1 MEINLTMTEIMET
14 VEKVKGWL
22 DELNLNYFVSQN
34 GSEIMLPYKIDERTF
49 NVRIVV
55 APEWMQLFCQIM
67 PATEVPQ
74 ELVSAIHANLL
85 LANFNLNEVTFSIDP
100 EGNIYSENDLPVDSD
115 LITFK
120 SELGAVV
127 FGYQYFFEQL
137 APKIGG
143 AVEKMSK
150 DKLGI
155 T

>member
-1 MEINLTMTEIMET
+1 MPEVIET

-22 DELNLNYFVSQN
+22 DELNLNYFVSQS

-55 APEWMQLFCQIM
+55 AQEWMQLFCQVLQ
-67 PATEVPQ
+67 ANEVPQ
-74 ELVSAIHANLL
+74 ELVGTIHANLL

-100 EGNIYSENDLPVDSD
+100 EGNIYSENDIPVDAD
-115 LITFK
+115 LVTFK

-143 AVEKMSK
+143 AVEKISK
-150 DKLGI
+150 SKK
-155 T
+155 

>member
-1 MEINLTMTEIMET
+1 MPEIVET

-22 DELNLNYFVSQN
+22 DELNLNYFISQN
-34 GSEIMLPYKIDERTF
+34 GTEIMLPYKIDDKTF

-55 APEWMQLFCQIM
+55 AEEWMQLFCLILQANDI
-67 PATEVPQ
+67 PE
-74 ELVSAIHANLL
+74 ELVAAVHANLL

-115 LITFK
+115 LVTFK

-127 FGYQYFFEQL
+127 FGYQFFYEQI

-143 AVEKMSK
+143 EIEKISK
-150 DKLGI
+150 DKLGVI
-155 T
+155 

>member
-1 MEINLTMTEIMET
+1 METIDIMPEIMET

-22 DELNLNYFVSQN
+22 DELNLKFFVSQN

-55 APEWMQLFCQIM
+55 AEEWMQLFCQIM
-67 PATEVPQ
+67 PANEVPND
-74 ELVSAIHANLL
+74 LVNAIHANLL
-85 LANFNLNEVTFSIDP
+85 LANFNLNEVTYSIDP

-115 LITFK
+115 IITFK

-127 FGYQYFFEQL
+127 FGYQYFYEQL

-155 T
+155 L

>member
-1 MEINLTMTEIMET
+1 MTDILEH

-22 DELNLNYFVSQN
+22 DELNLNYFVSQS
-34 GSEIMLPYKIDERTF
+34 GTEIMLPYKIDERTF
-49 NVRIVV
+49 NVRIVI

-67 PATEVPQ
+67 TANEVPP
-74 ELVSAIHANLL
+74 ELVSTIHANLL
-85 LANFNLNEVTFSIDP
+85 LGNFNLNEVTYSIDP
-100 EGNIYSENDLPVDSD
+100 EGNIYSENDMPVESD
-115 LITFK
+115 IITFK

-127 FGYQYFFEQL
+127 FGYQYFYEQL

-143 AVEKMSK
+143 AVEKLSK

>member
-1 MEINLTMTEIMET
+1 MPEVLDI

-34 GSEIMLPYKIDERTF
+34 GTEIMLPYKIDERTF

-55 APEWMQLFCQIM
+55 APEWMQLFCMIL
-67 PATEVPQ
+67 AANEVPQ
-74 ELVSAIHANLL
+74 ELVGAIHANLL
-85 LANFNLNEVTFSIDP
+85 LANFNLNEVTYSIDP
-100 EGNIYSENDLPVDSD
+100 EGNIYSENDIPVESD
-115 LITFK
+115 LVTFK

-127 FGYQYFFEQL
+127 FGYQYFYEQI

-143 AVEKMSK
+143 AVEQMSK
-150 DKLGI
+150 EKLGI

>member
-1 MEINLTMTEIMET
+1 MPDILET
-14 VEKVKGWL
+14 VEKVKSWL
-22 DELNLNYFVSQN
+22 DELNLNYFVSQS

-49 NVRIVV
+49 DVRIVV
-55 APEWMQLFCQIM
+55 AEEWMQVFCKIIG
-67 PATEVPQ
+67 ANEIPQ
-74 ELVSAIHANLL
+74 ELVGAIHANLL
-85 LANFNLNEVTFSIDP
+85 LANFNLNEVTYSIDP

-127 FGYQYFFEQL
+127 FGYQYFYEQL

-143 AVEKMSK
+143 EIEKMSK

>member
-1 MEINLTMTEIMET
+1 MPEVLDI

-34 GSEIMLPYKIDERTF
+34 GTEIMLPYKIDERTF

-55 APEWMQLFCQIM
+55 APEWMQLFCMIL
-67 PATEVPQ
+67 AANEVPQ
-74 ELVSAIHANLL
+74 ELVGAIHANLL
-85 LANFNLNEVTFSIDP
+85 LANFNLNEVTYSIDP
-100 EGNIYSENDLPVDSD
+100 EGNIYSENDIPVDSD
-115 LITFK
+115 LVTFK

-127 FGYQYFFEQL
+127 FGYQYFYEQI

-143 AVEKMSK
+143 AVEQMSK
-150 DKLGI
+150 EKLGI

>member
-1 MEINLTMTEIMET
+1 MPDILET

-22 DELNLNYFVSQN
+22 DELNLNYFVSQS

-67 PATEVPQ
+67 TAGEIPE
-74 ELVSAIHANLL
+74 ELVGVIHANLL
-85 LANFNLNEVTFSIDP
+85 LANFNLNEVTYSIDP
-100 EGNIYSENDLPVDSD
+100 EGNVYSENDLPVDSD
-115 LITFK
+115 LVTFK

-127 FGYQYFFEQL
+127 FGFQYFYEQL

-143 AVEKMSK
+143 AVEQMSK
-150 DKLGI
+150 NKLGI

>member
-1 MEINLTMTEIMET
+1 MPEIIET

-22 DELNLNYFVSQN
+22 DELNLNYFVSQS

-55 APEWMQLFCQIM
+55 AQEWMQLFCQVLQ
-67 PATEVPQ
+67 ANEVPQ
-74 ELVSAIHANLL
+74 ELVGAIHANLL

-100 EGNIYSENDLPVDSD
+100 EGNIYSENDIPVESD
-115 LITFK
+115 LVTFK

-143 AVEKMSK
+143 AVEKMSQS
-150 DKLGI
+150 KLGI

>member
-1 MEINLTMTEIMET
+1 MTDVLEY

-22 DELNLNYFVSQN
+22 DELNLNYFVSQS
-34 GSEIMLPYKIDERTF
+34 GTEIMLPYKIDERTF
-49 NVRIVV
+49 NVRIVI

-67 PATEVPQ
+67 TANEVPQ
-74 ELVSAIHANLL
+74 ELVSTVHANLL

-100 EGNIYSENDLPVDSD
+100 EGNIYSENDMPVESD
-115 LITFK
+115 LVTFK

-143 AVEKMSK
+143 AVEKLSK
-150 DKLGI
+150 EKLGI

>member
-1 MEINLTMTEIMET
+1 MPDILET
-14 VEKVKGWL
+14 VEKVKSWL
-22 DELNLNYFVSQN
+22 DELNLNYFVSQS

-49 NVRIVV
+49 DVRVVV
-55 APEWMQLFCQIM
+55 AEEWMQVFCKII
-67 PATEVPQ
+67 AANEVPQ
-74 ELVSAIHANLL
+74 ELVAVVHANLL
-85 LANFNLNEVTFSIDP
+85 LANFNLNEVTYSIDP

-127 FGYQYFFEQL
+127 FGYQYFYEQL

-143 AVEKMSK
+143 TIEKMSK

>member
-1 MEINLTMTEIMET
+1 MTDVLEY

-34 GSEIMLPYKIDERTF
+34 GTEIMLPYKIDERTF

-67 PATEVPQ
+67 VANEVPQ
-74 ELVSAIHANLL
+74 ELVSTIHANLL
-85 LANFNLNEVTFSIDP
+85 LANFNLNEVTYSIDP
-100 EGNIYSENDLPVDSD
+100 EGNIYSENDMPVESD
-115 LITFK
+115 LVTFK

-143 AVEKMSK
+143 AIEKMSK
-150 DKLGI
+150 EKLGI

>member
-1 MEINLTMTEIMET
+1 MTDVLET

-22 DELNLNYFVSQN
+22 DELNLNYFVSQS

-55 APEWMQLFCQIM
+55 APEWMQLFCQIILANEI
-67 PATEVPQ
+67 PE
-74 ELVSAIHANLL
+74 ELVPVVHANLL

-100 EGNIYSENDLPVDSD
+100 EGNVYSENDLPVDSD
-115 LITFK
+115 IVTFK

-127 FGYQYFFEQL
+127 FGYQYFYEQL
-137 APKIGG
+137 APQIGG
-143 AVEKMSK
+143 AIEKISK
-150 DKLGI
+150 NKLGI

>member
-1 MEINLTMTEIMET
+1 MEILFTMPEIIDT

-34 GSEIMLPYKIDERTF
+34 GSEIMLPYKIDDRTF

-55 APEWMQLFCQIM
+55 APEWMQLFCQVI
-67 PATEVPQ
+67 PANEVPE
-74 ELVSAIHANLL
+74 ELVSSIHAHLL

-100 EGNIYSENDLPVDSD
+100 EGNIYSENDLPADSD

-150 DKLGI
+150 EKLGI

>member
-1 MEINLTMTEIMET
+1 MTDVLEH

-22 DELNLNYFVSQN
+22 DELNLNYFVSQS
-34 GSEIMLPYKIDERTF
+34 GTEIMLPYKIDERTF
-49 NVRIVV
+49 NVRIVI

-67 PATEVPQ
+67 AANEIPQ
-74 ELVSAIHANLL
+74 ELVGTIHANLL

-100 EGNIYSENDLPVDSD
+100 EGNIYSENDMPIDSD
-115 LITFK
+115 LVTFK

-143 AVEKMSK
+143 AIEKMSK

>member
-1 MEINLTMTEIMET
+1 MTDVLEH

-22 DELNLNYFVSQN
+22 DELNLNYFVSQS
-34 GSEIMLPYKIDERTF
+34 GTEIMLPYKIDERTF
-49 NVRIVV
+49 NVRIVI

-67 PATEVPQ
+67 VANEIPQ
-74 ELVSAIHANLL
+74 ELVSTIHANLL

-100 EGNIYSENDLPVDSD
+100 EGNVYSENDLPVESD
-115 LITFK
+115 LVTFK

-137 APKIGG
+137 APQIGG

-155 T
+155 I

>member
-1 MEINLTMTEIMET
+1 MPEIIET

-22 DELNLNYFVSQN
+22 DELNLNYFVSQS

-55 APEWMQLFCQIM
+55 AAEWMQLFCQVLQ
-67 PATEVPQ
+67 ANEVPQ

-100 EGNIYSENDLPVDSD
+100 EGNIYSENDIPVDAD
-115 LITFK
+115 LSTSTFHIK
-120 SELGAVV
+120 TGEI
-127 FGYQYFFEQL
+127 GYQYFFEQL

-143 AVEKMSK
+143 AVEKMSES
-150 DKLGI
+150 KLGI